1 MSTSSRRT
9 DTTAITEFSTQRKI
23 PPMCQHQPPCPS
35 AASADRESA
44 RLVAH
49 HPEQGWSLLC
59 NGVLL
64 FEDTGEL
71 LPDGRIIA
79 PHRPL
84 GGTTVMTAA

>member
-1 MSTSSRRT
+1 MSTSSRGT
-9 DTTAITEFSTQRKI
+9 DTTSITDLSTQRKI

-84 GGTTVMTAA
+84 GGAAVMTAA